1 MIFTKQLVATGLGL
15 LLAVSAFAKDV
26 VIDVRTPQEFQT
38 GHVEG
43 ALNLPHETIGQ
54 DIFKAKVAK
63 DDHVILYCKSGRR
76 SEVALGTLKGLGFS
90 NIENYGGFEE
100 AQKRLQKR

>member
-1 MIFTKQLVATGLGL
+1 MIAMKKITLAAMGL
-15 LLAVSAFAKDV
+15 LLACAALAKDV
-26 VIDVRTPQEFQT
+26 VIDVRTAQEFQT

-43 ALNLPHETIGQ
+43 ALNLPHDSIAQEIA
-54 DIFKAKVAK
+54 KAKVAK

-76 SEVALGTLKGLGFS
+76 ADVAMGTLKGLGFS
-90 NIENYGGFEE
+90 NIENYGGFEQ

>member
-1 MIFTKQLVATGLGL
+1 MISKREMLATAVGL
-15 LLAVSAFAKDV
+15 LLACSAFARDV
-26 VIDVRTPQEFQT
+26 VIDVRTPQEFQS

-54 DIFKAKVAK
+54 DIAKAKVAK

-76 SEVALGTLKGLGFS
+76 ADIALGTLKGLGFS
-90 NIENYGGFEE
+90 NIENYGGFEQ
-100 AQKRLQKR
+100 AQKRLQKP